1 MMLWNPLHRPEH
13 KTRALRAAE
22 NVIIRSSKS
31 LSLGKEEMQ

>member
-1 MMLWNPLHRPEH
+1 MMLWKPVRSPPH